1 MNVKT
6 KRIWAVSV
14 VVAVAML
21 SAGVGLRRV
30 KVDAGCEVVL
40 IKKPMFFGHGGV
52 VKEPVKTGS
61 VWVAR
66 TTEGLQLPVTPIQV
80 NEPFNDMTTRNKSLV
95 DFESAIK
102 LRVTNT
108 SKLID
113 TWGGDWYPNNI
124 QSVYHRMVRD
134 QVQAYTQDELMADKN
149 VIKQIETNLELGLHE
164 LIKRL
169 GMPIDIQDV
178 VINKVLPNK
187 PVMDEIDRTAAQ
199 QQRKNTENQRKE
211 AEDARKGAEMSKAA
225 ADNAY
230 RMQMGLNPEQFIQ
243 NENIKAF
250 IIAADRCAAAKDCTL
265 VLVPPGQNMT
275 LPRK

>member
-1 MNVKT
+1 MDVKT

-14 VVAVAML
+14 VVAVAALML
-21 SAGVGLRRV
+21 PVSLRRV

-40 IKKPMFFGHGGV
+40 VKKPMFFGHGGV
-52 VKEPVKTGS
+52 VQEPVKTGS

-80 NEPFNDMTTRNKSLV
+80 NEPFDDMTTRNKSLV
-95 DFESAIK
+95 DFNSAIK
-102 LRVTNT
+102 LRITDT
-108 SKLID
+108 SQIID
-113 TWGGDWYPNNI
+113 KWGTDWYPTNI

-134 QVQAYTQDELMADKN
+134 QVQAYAQDELMADKT
-149 VIKQIETNLELGLHE
+149 VIKQIETNLEAGLRD
-164 LIKRL
+164 LVKRL

-250 IIAADRCAAAKDCTL
+250 IIAADRCAASKDCTL
-265 VLVPPGQNMT
+265 VIVPPGQNMT